1 MINDFIKLI
10 KLQYSFYLFLILI
23 IVVFF
28 EFASYGLAYPIITIF
43 LGLDDSLIIKINEFI
58 KSNFGIGYVLN
69 EYAIVILLIT
79 TLLLQSLSFILFR
92 YLTLKTTL
100 EYLYQ
105 LRSKIYHLFFT
116 SDFNSNIKNSDFL
129 NALTIQSLNSFY
141 YWNSFI
147 DCIKRILIIIAI
159 ITLFIIISYKILF
172 ISILILSLLFLLIN
186 KISHLSKKYGKNMT
200 IIDQEYINA
209 SSQFLKNYR
218 YIKITN
224 IKDQLFSPIQ
234 KTIRKFNLNQFYF
247 TMLNKLIKE
256 ASEPVA
262 IILIILIGYLSSHLF
277 STSISLLIISILLL
291 RRLISNIS
299 SFFNSYQSLLKNR
312 EAHIYIEKIINSLD
326 FIRDKNLRIKKIN
339 KFEKIEFINMNYYY
353 KEGKKVFNNINFQ
366 IKKNDAMVIF
376 GSSGSGKTTL
386 INLITGLVKPT
397 SGKLILNDMEQ
408 NNIEYNRNFKVGIV
422 SQDDVI
428 FNLSL
433 LENLKLRNPKA
444 KINEII
450 KFINLFGL
458 TSLFKDGKI
467 DLSLKIN
474 ESSSNLSGGEKQRI
488 AIIRELLL
496 KPDLLILDEPS
507 SALDQN
513 NIQNMIK
520 FFKKLKNQTTLII
533 FTHQSEY
540 KSLPFK
546 FYILKNKK
554 IVQLQ

>member
-1 MINDFIKLI
+1 
-10 KLQYSFYLFLILI
+10 
-23 IVVFF
+23 
-28 EFASYGLAYPIITIF
+28 
-43 LGLDDSLIIKINEFI
+43 
-58 KSNFGIGYVLN
+58 
-69 EYAIVILLIT
+69 
-79 TLLLQSLSFILFR
+79 
-92 YLTLKTTL
+92 
-100 EYLYQ
+100 
-105 LRSKIYHLFFT
+105 
-116 SDFNSNIKNSDFL
+116 
-129 NALTIQSLNSFY
+129 
-141 YWNSFI
+141 
-147 DCIKRILIIIAI
+147 
-159 ITLFIIISYKILF
+159 
-172 ISILILSLLFLLIN
+172 
-186 KISHLSKKYGKNMT
+186 
-200 IIDQEYINA
+200 
-209 SSQFLKNYR
+209 
-218 YIKITN
+218 
-224 IKDQLFSPIQ
+224 
-234 KTIRKFNLNQFYF
+234 
-247 TMLNKLIKE
+247 
-256 ASEPVA
+256 
-262 IILIILIGYLSSHLF
+262 
-277 STSISLLIISILLL
+277 
-291 RRLISNIS
+291 
-299 SFFNSYQSLLKNR
+299 
-312 EAHIYIEKIINSLD
+312 
-326 FIRDKNLRIKKIN
+326 
-339 KFEKIEFINMNYYY
+339 
-353 KEGKKVFNNINFQ
+353 
-366 IKKNDAMVIF
+366 MVIF

-520 FFKKLKNQTTLII
+520 FFKKLKNKTTLII

>member
-1 MINDFIKLI
+1 
-10 KLQYSFYLFLILI
+10 
-23 IVVFF
+23 
-28 EFASYGLAYPIITIF
+28 
-43 LGLDDSLIIKINEFI
+43 
-58 KSNFGIGYVLN
+58 
-69 EYAIVILLIT
+69 
-79 TLLLQSLSFILFR
+79 
-92 YLTLKTTL
+92 
-100 EYLYQ
+100 
-105 LRSKIYHLFFT
+105 
-116 SDFNSNIKNSDFL
+116 
-129 NALTIQSLNSFY
+129 
-141 YWNSFI
+141 
-147 DCIKRILIIIAI
+147 
-159 ITLFIIISYKILF
+159 
-172 ISILILSLLFLLIN
+172 
-186 KISHLSKKYGKNMT
+186 MT

-326 FIRDKNLRIKKIN
+326 FIRDKNLKIKKIN
-339 KFEKIEFINMNYYY
+339 KFEKIEFINMNYHY

-520 FFKKLKNQTTLII
+520 FLKIKKSNNFNYIYS
-533 FTHQSEY
+533 SE
-540 KSLPFK
+540 
-546 FYILKNKK
+546 
-554 IVQLQ
+554 

>member
-1 MINDFIKLI
+1 MINDFIKLL

-58 KSNFGIGYVLN
+58 KNNFGISYVLN

-159 ITLFIIISYKILF
+159 IILFIIISYKILF

-186 KISHLSKKYGKNMT
+186 KVSHLSKKYGKNMT

-209 SSQFLKNYR
+209 SSQSLKNYR

-234 KTIRKFNLNQFYF
+234 NTIRKFNLNQFYF

-312 EAHIYIEKIINSLD
+312 EANIYIEKIINSLD

-339 KFEKIEFINMNYYY
+339 KFVKIEFINMNYHY

-520 FFKKLKNQTTLII
+520 FFKKLKNKTTLII